1 MQPEKFDMFRN
12 RLTKVYRH
20 IGKQAR
26 RQGITCYRVYD
37 HDLPE
42 FAFCIEIYENN
53 IYLAEY
59 KRRFEMAEQ
68 QHDEWLE
75 ACIVLICEVLGMP
88 VDNVYIKQRQ
98 RKPGRLGQYQKI
110 AAEQEYFTVQEA
122 GLKFKVNLSD

>member
-1 MQPEKFDMFRN
+1 MLRRGTPSLLERGTGGEALKSPIRFVLCTPMTSEKFNMFHN

-42 FAFCIEIYENN
+42 FPFCIEIYEDK

-59 KRRFEMAEQ
+59 KRRLEMGEEAHE
-68 QHDEWLE
+68 DWLDT
-75 ACIVLICEVLGMP
+75 CIIMICE
-88 VDNVYIKQRQ
+88 I
-98 RKPGRLGQYQKI
+98 
-110 AAEQEYFTVQEA
+110 
-122 GLKFKVNLSD
+122 